1 MATEIKLLNADR
13 MPNSS
18 LKLST
23 VSRTTIEV
31 NSGFE
36 GQLSKVTSAYDVL
49 STSLTAIK
57 NVAEN
62 DLNNHKKDFDSKTI
76 ASLNTLTHAAKN
88 QVKECNAR
96 KKYMKSWADKD
107 VKDLEDKARRQVW
120 KQAAKVLSTDVN
132 LSEDSRKMLKI
143 LIDYL

>member
-18 LKLST
+18 FKLST

-31 NSGFE
+31 NSSFN
-36 GQLSKVTSAYDVL
+36 GQLSKVTNAYDVL
-49 STSLTAIK
+49 SNSLNSIEKT
-57 NVAEN
+57 AEN

-76 ASLNTLTHAAKN
+76 ASLNTLTHVAKN

-107 VKDLEDKARRQVW
+107 VKDLETKALRQAW
-120 KQAAKVLSTDVN
+120 KKAVDTLMADAGISAASKAALLELSK
-132 LSEDSRKMLKI
+132 LL
-143 LIDYL
+143 

>member
-13 MPNSS
+13 LPNSS

-36 GQLSKVTSAYDVL
+36 GQLSKVTNAYDVL

-107 VKDLEDKARRQVW
+107 VKDLEDRAVRQAWKKAVSMLMADAGIS
-120 KQAAKVLSTDVN
+120 AASRAALQELSK
-132 LSEDSRKMLKI
+132 LL
-143 LIDYL
+143 